1 MHSCLSGFIDAGET
15 AEETVRREVGEETGL
30 EVGPVRLHATQP
42 WPLQRGTFGQLMV
55 GAAAATPGTRFGS
68 GSAEAAAGAAGALP
82 EGVWKAPATPLAAEG
97 PAVRTG
103 VTGLLADARVDPS
116 VAELGSAK
124 CFCSCCSERTRR
136 ASAADSF
143 ADLTASDSPETANR
157 PAADR
162 ADWGLTGA

>member
-1 MHSCLSGFIDAGET
+1 MVGRQGGWPEGMHSCLSGFIDAGET

-30 EVGPVRLHATQP
+30 EVGPVP
-42 WPLQRGTFGQLMV
+42 
-55 GAAAATPGTRFGS
+55 
-68 GSAEAAAGAAGALP
+68 
-82 EGVWKAPATPLAAEG
+82 EG

-124 CFCSCCSERTRR
+124 CFCSRCSERTRR